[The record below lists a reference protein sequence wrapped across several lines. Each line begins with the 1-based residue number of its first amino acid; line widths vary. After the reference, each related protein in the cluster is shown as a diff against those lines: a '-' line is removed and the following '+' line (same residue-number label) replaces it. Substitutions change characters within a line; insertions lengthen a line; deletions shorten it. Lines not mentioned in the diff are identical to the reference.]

1 MKQCSTLKSIINCYK
16 QAVIDT
22 IRHDGVE
29 HGGYIAFL
37 SMLAI
42 FPFFIFF
49 TASIAII
56 GDIYL
61 NEVGG
66 KLVVNI
72 ITSILVD
79 SDFANLME
87 ALKPRIIE
95 ITSAPPQSFL
105 NLAIIS
111 VIWTASSLLEG
122 LRTILNRAYRVTN
135 PPNYI
140 LRRLTSIIQFIV
152 ISSLVMI
159 TLFIVKILPIISEGL
174 LFFIEDL
181 RQYSFITKFLN
192 LIIEIHDRLNWLI
205 GFGTAFLFLSYIY
218 YLIPNKKQRFIHTF
232 PGTLNTMIF
241 WQLSTKAFKYYLLAF
256 QQINMVYGSIAGI
269 IIALLYFHICSLI
282 FIYGAELNYWFKR
295 LVCTKKVTV
304 P

>member
-16 QAVIDT
+16 QALSDT

-61 NEVGG
+61 NKVGG

-159 TLFIVKILPIISEGL
+159 ILFIVKILPIISEGL

-181 RQYSFITKFLN
+181 RQYSFITKSLN

-241 WQLSTKAFKYYLLAF
+241 WQLSTKAFQYYLLAF

-295 LVCTKKVTV
+295 LVFTKKVTV
-304 P
+304 A